1 MAKNLRLARVSL
13 AKGIFFIDYF
23 CELKDSEQKFFWTIQ
38 NILDRSK
45 SNNLTWNIS
54 KMKIVLDLRFF
65 VLVQQ
70 CKGLPTAQFLA
81 KSLEQFWSKCQKTT
95 QNSGFPDFRMI
106 QKNFRQTAVWVLSLT
121 VLNIPTKK
129 LRNP

>member
-1 MAKNLRLARVSL
+1 MAKNFHVWYFVSLARVSL

-54 KMKIVLDLRFF
+54 KMKIVLDLGFF

-81 KSLEQFWSKCQKTT
+81 KSLEQF
-95 QNSGFPDFRMI
+95 
-106 QKNFRQTAVWVLSLT
+106 
-121 VLNIPTKK
+121 
-129 LRNP
+129 